1 VTQIS
6 LRRDIIAIFLIAL
19 IAIGSGFLFELLD
32 VPAPILIGS
41 MFGVWLIKSCSGRF
55 KTKLYVPRWCH
66 KTVVL
71 GLGVMMGAMFD
82 ATSPEQVGQWGAS
95 LLVILVTTSLATGIG
110 YLYLV
115 RIRRYP
121 KILGLFCSIPG
132 GQAELIA
139 LSRDF
144 VDKDYVVALFH
155 MTRVVLVFTIL
166 PVFIGW
172 ALSDSGGSASQSN
185 VNRLDLSLFELALF
199 LIIAGGGYL
208 IALICRTPIPHLFGP
223 LVLSLLLHV
232 SGWVNLP
239 RIDEFVLIAQ
249 VIVGGGVGARLGS
262 VGFRDLSVHLG
273 DALINVLII
282 LIVFGTGLWLTL
294 SLWDSTVND
303 LALAF
308 VPGGIYEITLLTV
321 LFGFDTALV
330 TIHHSVRMLFI
341 IFMLPTM
348 IKWVSRSKSGQSD

>member
-1 VTQIS
+1 VTQYNIRS
-6 LRRDIIAIFLIAL
+6 DVTAIFLIAI
-19 IAIGSGFLFELLD
+19 IAIGAGFLFNFLGI
-32 VPAPILIGS
+32 PAPILIGS

-55 KTKLYVPRWCH
+55 QSKLYVPRWCH

-82 ATSPEQVGQWGAS
+82 MNSTEQISQWAFS
-95 LLVILVTTSLATGIG
+95 LLVILGVTSLATGIG
-110 YLYLV
+110 YFYLV

-121 KILGLFCSIPG
+121 GMLGLFCSIPG

-139 LSRDF
+139 LSKDY

-155 MTRVVLVFTIL
+155 MTRVVMVFTIL
-166 PVFIGW
+166 PLFITWGLQD
-172 ALSDSGGSASQSN
+172 ATDFPGQSGSTRA
-185 VNRLDLSLFELALF
+185 DLSFAELILF
-199 LIIAGGGYL
+199 LIVAGGGYL

-223 LVLSLLLHV
+223 LVVSLLLHV
-232 SGWVNLP
+232 FGVINLP

-262 VGFRDLSVHLG
+262 VGFRDLSVHFV
-273 DALINVLII
+273 DALVNVLII
-282 LIVFGTGLWLTL
+282 LSVFAAGLWLTL
-294 SLWDSTVND
+294 LLLDTTVND

-308 VPGGIYEITLLTV
+308 IPGGIYEITLLTV

-341 IFMLPTM
+341 IFTLPTL
-348 IKWVSRSKSGQSD
+348 IKWVSGKS